1 MATQSQIDANR
12 LNAQKSTGPRTE
24 PGKAVSRFNALKTGI
39 HAESEVIPGEDP
51 AELENLAADYHQRFV
66 PATPEECFLV
76 DSLVDADW
84 QMRRLRKARAQLWV
98 HELKDAAQ
106 SAFGPALRQE
116 CALGHVFD
124 RAKDNFVRLYR
135 IIQAAERSYY
145 RALHE
150 LTRLQSTR
158 AAGPD
163 LRPLGRPEAP
173 APSQPLVSSPQPAS
187 PELASFRNSAEP
199 ALPPASPVHPGPAA
213 EADLQLI
220 AGLPPDLGS
229 FRSDPSNPKPGSQ
242 AR

>member
-12 LNAQKSTGPRTE
+12 QNAQKSTGPRTE
-24 PGKAVSRFNALKTGI
+24 AGKAVSRFNALKTGI

-51 AELENLAADYHQRFV
+51 AELEKLADDYHQRFV
-66 PATPEECFLV
+66 PATPEEGFLV

-98 HELKDAAQ
+98 HELKDAARTT
-106 SAFGPALRQE
+106 FGGGLQE
-116 CALGHVFD
+116 ECPLGDVFD

-158 AAGPD
+158 AANSNLQPLAPVPEPPAPGFQPSSPASESPAAASGHKAPQPQNPAPAGPD
-163 LRPLGRPEAP
+163 
-173 APSQPLVSSPQPAS
+173 S
-187 PELASFRNSAEP
+187 
-199 ALPPASPVHPGPAA
+199 
-213 EADLQLI
+213 
-220 AGLPPDLGS
+220 DLGS
-229 FRSDPSNPKPGSQ
+229 FRPNPPLPEPGLSSLLQ
-242 AR
+242 NLRRHDEKIL

>member
-12 LNAQKSTGPRTE
+12 RNAQKSTGPRTE

-51 AELENLAADYHQRFV
+51 AELEKLAADYHQRFV

-98 HELKDAAQ
+98 HELSDAAKTT
-106 SAFGPALRQE
+106 FGGGLQAE
-116 CALGHVFD
+116 CPLGDVFD
-124 RAKDNFVRLYR
+124 RATDNFVRLYR

-158 AAGPD
+158 AAVPDLQPAAAASSSESPAPDPQPQNPALAGPD
-163 LRPLGRPEAP
+163 
-173 APSQPLVSSPQPAS
+173 S
-187 PELASFRNSAEP
+187 
-199 ALPPASPVHPGPAA
+199 
-213 EADLQLI
+213 
-220 AGLPPDLGS
+220 DLGS
-229 FRSDPSNPKPGSQ
+229 FRLNPHLTESSLTSLVLN
-242 AR
+242 ARLQEKKIS